1 MDKRLDKLLKSGAEF
16 TDGCMIDTYNQQVKQ
31 DTACTIRTNI
41 NTANHHYIVER
52 DTEMKGNYEEPRI
65 CSMVGR
71 DPNNPKSR
79 KKSEEYVQM
88 VELGNDVSNTLTT
101 VQKDNL
107 VAEPNVRAVAEK
119 LKQMATDARKEPI
132 EVTINK
138 YGSLRPHK
146 LDKAKTGVSEFQVES
161 EEDISSTL
169 ISARPNKTYGLSTS
183 YRIRELTERECF
195 RIMGVQDEAIDKIQA
210 SGVSRSQQYKMAGN
224 SIVVD
229 VLFHLFR
236 KLFAEKG
243 CESEQLS
250 LF

>member
-16 TDGCMIDTYNQQVKQ
+16 TDGCMIDTYNQQVQQ
-31 DTACTIRTNI
+31 DTACAIRTNI

-52 DTEMKGNYEEPRI
+52 DTEMKGNYDEPRI

-88 VELGNDVSNTLTT
+88 VELGDDVSNTLTT

-107 VAEPNVRAVAEK
+107 VAEPNVLTPKRTEYGKKMRKAYESGDVKMSRHDFQE
-119 LKQMATDARKEPI
+119 MRPRTD
-132 EVTINK
+132 
-138 YGSLRPHK
+138 
-146 LDKAKTGVSEFQVES
+146 GVSNTITSVEKDNYLA
-161 EEDISSTL
+161 E
-169 ISARPNKTYGLSTS
+169 TS
-183 YRIRELTERECF
+183 FRIRKLTERECF
-195 RIMGVQDEAIDKIQA
+195 RLMGVGDNEIDKIQA